1 MQASISKQAIC
12 PEINF
17 IPENMGWIENYNQRR
32 KNATSQNEAD
42 TELRFNQAARARWLQ
57 LGEELK
63 ADVAEFNSQH
73 QNAGFSAEGDSLY
86 RIRNSASGLELV
98 LRADFDNSIVR
109 YEYAA
114 LNSHSAGAPEGGMLS
129 IRQSRLGTA
138 EFYSADERLTSEET
152 RQVLLEP
159 LLFPPQKVA

>member
-1 MQASISKQAIC
+1 
-12 PEINF
+12 
-17 IPENMGWIENYNQRR
+17 MGWIQNYNERR
-32 KNATSQNEAD
+32 KDDTSQSEAD
-42 TELRFNQAARARWLQ
+42 TELRFNQAAHARWRQ

-63 ADVAEFNSQH
+63 ADVEEFNSRQ
-73 QNAGFSAEGDSLY
+73 QKASCSAEGDALY

-114 LNSHSAGAPEGGMLS
+114 LNNHTAGVPEGGMLS
-129 IRQSRLGTA
+129 IRQSRRGTA
-138 EFYSADERLTSEET
+138 EFYTADERLTSEET

-159 LLFPPQKVA
+159 LLFPPQKAA